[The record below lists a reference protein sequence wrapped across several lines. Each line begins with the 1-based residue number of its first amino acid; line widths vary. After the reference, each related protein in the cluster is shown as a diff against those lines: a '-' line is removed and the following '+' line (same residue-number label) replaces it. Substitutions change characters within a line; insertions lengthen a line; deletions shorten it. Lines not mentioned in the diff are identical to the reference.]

1 MGPGN
6 PEASPG
12 AEDGA
17 GGRSA
22 QTAEEGESWCFHC
35 ERGSVDFIFKLL
47 KRAGS
52 FYINIVQDYY

>member
-1 MGPGN
+1 MDPGD

-22 QTAEEGESWCFHC
+22 QTAEEGE
-35 ERGSVDFIFKLL
+35 EGETLLVGSLKGTFIL
-47 KRAGS
+47 KRC
-52 FYINIVQDYY
+52 Y

>member
-1 MGPGN
+1 MDPGD

-22 QTAEEGESWCFHC
+22 QTAAEGKEGGESLLV
-35 ERGSVDFIFKLL
+35 GSLKGTFIL
-47 KRAGS
+47 KRCG
-52 FYINIVQDYY
+52 